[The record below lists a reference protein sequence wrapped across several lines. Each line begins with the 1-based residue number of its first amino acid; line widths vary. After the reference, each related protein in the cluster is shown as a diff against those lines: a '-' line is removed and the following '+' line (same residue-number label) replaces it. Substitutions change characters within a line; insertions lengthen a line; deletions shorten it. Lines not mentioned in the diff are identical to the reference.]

1 MRKKKKNAKKKLN
14 KLDRYIIFSFTVLLT
29 YTGIELTLATLTGI
43 SHDTLT
49 TCLYAAFGGEVL
61 AAALIKVFNIRNED
75 RWDRDFEQIDL
86 EEETNG

>member
-1 MRKKKKNAKKKLN
+1 MRKNKKNAKKKLN
-14 KLDRYIIFSFTVLLT
+14 KLDRYIIFSFTVLLA
-29 YTGIELTLATLTGI
+29 YTGIELVLATLTGI

>member
-1 MRKKKKNAKKKLN
+1 MRKRKTKKRLN
-14 KLDRYIIFSFTVLLT
+14 KLDRYIIFSFSVLLG

-43 SHDTLT
+43 THDTLT

>member
-1 MRKKKKNAKKKLN
+1 MRKRKTKKRLN
-14 KLDRYIIFSFTVLLT
+14 KLDRYIIFSFSVLLG

-75 RWDRDFEQIDL
+75 RWDRDFEQINL
-86 EEETNG
+86 EEESNG

>member
-1 MRKKKKNAKKKLN
+1 MRNRKTKKRLN
-14 KLDRYIIFSFTVLLT
+14 KLDRYIIFSFSVLLG

>member
-1 MRKKKKNAKKKLN
+1 MRKRKIKKKLN

-29 YTGIELTLATLTGI
+29 YTGIELALATLTGI
-43 SHDTLT
+43 THDTLT